1 MIAVRELENLR
12 KLLFITLALALVIGA
27 LSSLLLF
34 QPAFV
39 ASNGMPGMMSGMMG
53 ESMIRMPLL
62 WPSILAISVVVAFVV
77 LSYLI
82 AFPPIKYSEN
92 VALPAASPMPNHQF
106 DPLDILTRVSKPE
119 ERAVLDV
126 LRNSGGSCLQKDIVF
141 KTGLT
146 KLKVHR
152 IIVRLSEREIV
163 QVKKMG
169 KTNEVRVPGWLMQNH
184 SDTSQP

>member
-12 KLLFITLALALVIGA
+12 KLLFIALALALVIGT
-27 LSSLLLF
+27 LSSLFLF

-39 ASNGMPGMMSGMMG
+39 ASNVMPGMMSGMMG
-53 ESMIRMPLL
+53 ESVIRMPLL
-62 WPSILAISVVVAFVV
+62 WPSVLALSVIVAFFI

-82 AFPPIKYSEN
+82 AFPPIKYSED
-92 VALPAASPMPNHQF
+92 VAIPAAPPMSNHQF

-119 ERAVLDV
+119 ERAVLEV
-126 LRNSGGSCLQKDIVF
+126 LRSSGGSCLQRDIVF

-152 IIVRLSEREIV
+152 IIVRLSERDIV
-163 QVKKMG
+163 QVKKTG
-169 KTNEVRVPGWLMQNH
+169 KTNEVRVPSWLMRNH
-184 SDTSQP
+184 SDTSHP

>member
-1 MIAVRELENLR
+1 MR
-12 KLLFITLALALVIGA
+12 KLLFMALAMALVIGS

-39 ASNGMPGMMSGMMG
+39 ESNGMPGMMSGMMG

-62 WPSILAISVVVAFVV
+62 WPSILALSVIVAFVI

-82 AFPPIKYSEN
+82 AFPPIKYSKD
-92 VALPAASPMPNHQF
+92 AAIPPAGPMPNHQF
-106 DPLDILTRVSKPE
+106 DPLDILSRVLKPE
-119 ERAVLDV
+119 ERAVLEV

-163 QVKKMG
+163 QVKRTG
-169 KTNEVRVPGWLMQNH
+169 KTNEVRVPSWLMQNH
-184 SDTSQP
+184 TDASHP